1 MGFGAVAIVC
11 SWGQTGLCPPT
22 TARDDQNIYPKN
34 HPTTILSPR
43 PIDIIVL
50 VKMIE
55 KCLPDWRISKFEDA
69 ISGNKSAGFLLPKKC
84 L

>member
-22 TARDDQNIYPKN
+22 TARDNQNIYPKN
-34 HPTTILSPR
+34 HPTTILPPR

-50 VKMIE
+50 VKVIE
-55 KCLPDWRISKFEDA
+55 KC
-69 ISGNKSAGFLLPKKC
+69 
-84 L
+84 